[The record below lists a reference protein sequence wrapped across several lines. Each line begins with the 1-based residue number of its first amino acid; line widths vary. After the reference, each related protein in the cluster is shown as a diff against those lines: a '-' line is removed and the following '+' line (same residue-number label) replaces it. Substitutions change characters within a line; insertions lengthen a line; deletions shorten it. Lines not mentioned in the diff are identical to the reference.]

1 MLDKYLDRLLYSS
14 LFDGFDFET
23 LKGMK
28 GCLDLSLNQYE
39 KGQNIVYRGD
49 DFTKIGIVAN
59 GGATVLKEN
68 ALGARNIVE
77 LLTVGAVFG
86 EMAAFSKK
94 AVWNFTVQANQNSK
108 IIFIPKGRILGE
120 CQRLCPCHRRL
131 IENFLTILSDRGLF
145 LDKKIEYLTIKS
157 VIGKI
162 SAYLYDQYLSHE
174 KTSFELGLNRS
185 ELADFLCVSRPT
197 LSREMAALRYK
208 GIIDFYLNHIKIKD
222 IEALKEYLIN

>member
-94 AVWNFTVQANQNSK
+94 AVWNFTVQANQNCK

-120 CQRLCPCHRRL
+120 CQRLVHA
-131 IENFLTILSDRGLF
+131 IEGLLRIFDHTFGQRTF

-185 ELADFLCVSRPT
+185 ELADFMRFAPT
-197 LSREMAALRYK
+197 VRN
-208 GIIDFYLNHIKIKD
+208 GGT
-222 IEALKEYLIN
+222 